1 MEDMAVH
8 LAAASLEVGL
18 AASLE
23 ALGHEF
29 GVRGVDQ
36 EVSAGPMMFLA
47 VVASINTALNP
58 HCFEHLVLGW
68 SCKGSPYVDSHV
80 CCEFAVDG

>member
-1 MEDMAVH
+1 MAVH

-18 AASLE
+18 AAASLE
-23 ALGHEF
+23 ALDHEF
-29 GVRGVDQ
+29 GVRGVDLK

-58 HCFEHLVLGW
+58 HKTNIW
-68 SCKGSPYVDSHV
+68 SL
-80 CCEFAVDG
+80 DGLAKVHHM